1 MDVFVREIEDLLG
14 RRNENILKFLKNHR
28 VEGGVDLFNYR
39 WYKSVE
45 HYNNKINNLVK

>member
-39 WYKSVE
+39 WYNQLNITTTK
-45 HYNNKINNLVK
+45 